1 MSPPI
6 RSLEDV
12 RSLEQQPY
20 DAVVP
25 WRSVV
30 QVLEASAARWP
41 DRIAMTWLQSADPED
56 DARPPRHWRYADLLA
71 DVRRAANAY
80 RAAGLAEGESV
91 ALLLPPIPQAFV
103 ALWGA
108 EAAGRACP
116 VNTLLAPEHI
126 AQLVQASRATVLVAA
141 GPRTS
146 PDTWERALA
155 VKARVPGLRALLCI
169 EAEAGVGAGD
179 RDVVGGVDGVQD
191 FERTLAAQPADRWTF
206 ALHAQRDAV
215 AALFHTGG
223 TTGLPKLAQH
233 THGNQVHAS
242 WGASLYYG
250 MTPDDA
256 ILSGFPIFHV
266 AGSFV
271 YGLST
276 FLSGARLVLP
286 PTAGLRDPSF
296 MRNWWR
302 WVARERVTL
311 LAGVPTVIAAL
322 MAVDPEGA
330 DLSAVRAMLTGGSP
344 LPTELAQ
351 AFEQRFAIPVRNILG
366 MTECAGVVSIIPFAM
381 PRKPGSCG
389 LPLPYTEVVAVPM
402 QGGVPRLDLR
412 CAPGETGVI
421 ALRGPNVGPGYTDA
435 SRNPG
440 TFEDGWLVSGDL
452 GHVDADGEVHVTGRA
467 KDVIIRS
474 AHNIDPAV
482 IEEALLQ
489 HPAVQ
494 LAAAVGEPDAYAGEL
509 PVAFVQPKAGA
520 DLDLAELARF
530 VAARIPERP
539 ALPRRI
545 DTVAA
550 MPLTAIGKIY
560 KPALRRIATER
571 ALSAALEPLRAGGW
585 TVSVVS
591 ADDGAASTVT
601 VTLPRDGSDAGPHA
615 TAGVAD
621 GIEAAQQSVRT
632 LLRDFSVRW
641 TLVVGP
647 QTSEGPAPM
656 QPALRRDR
664 S

>member
-1 MSPPI
+1 MHPTI
-6 RSLEDV
+6 RSVIDV
-12 RSLEQQPY
+12 RGLEGRPY
-20 DAVVP
+20 DEVVP
-25 WRSVV
+25 WRSVP

-41 DRIAMTWLQSADPED
+41 DRTAITWLRSADPD
-56 DARPPRHWRYADLLA
+56 DTDRAPRAWTYAELMG
-71 DVRRAANAY
+71 DVRRAANAF

-126 AQLVQASRATVLVAA
+126 VHLVQASRATVLVAA

-146 PDTWERALA
+146 PEIWARALA
-155 VKARVPGLRALLCI
+155 VKARVPELRALVCV
-169 EAEAGVGAGD
+169 EAD
-179 RDVVGGVDGVQD
+179 GGGEGSDARGGGGGNFHD
-191 FERTLAAQPADRWTF
+191 FDAWLGAQPPERWTF
-206 ALHAQRDAV
+206 PLRADRDTV

-250 MTPDDA
+250 LSPGDA

-271 YGLST
+271 YGLAT
-276 FLSGARLVLP
+276 FLAGARLVLP
-286 PTAGLRDPSF
+286 PAGGLRDPAF
-296 MRNWWR
+296 MRHWWR

-311 LAGVPTVIAAL
+311 LAGVPTVIASL
-322 MAVDPEGA
+322 MALDPGDA
-330 DLSAVRAMLTGGSP
+330 DLTAVRAMLTGGSP

-351 AFEQRFAIPVRNILG
+351 AFEQRFGIPVRNILG
-366 MTECAGVVSIIPFAM
+366 MTECAGVVSVIPFAM

-389 LPLPYTEVVAVPM
+389 LPLPFTEVVAVPM
-402 QGGVPRLDLR
+402 RGGSPRLDLR
-412 CAPGETGVI
+412 CAAGETGVI

-474 AHNIDPAV
+474 AHNIDPAM

-509 PVAFVQPKAGA
+509 PVAFVQPRAGMS
-520 DLDLAELARF
+520 LDLAELARF
-530 VAARIPERP
+530 IAARIPERP
-539 ALPRRI
+539 ALPKRI
-545 DTVAA
+545 DAIDA

-571 ALSAALEPLRAGGW
+571 ALAAALEPLKVQGW
-585 TVSVVS
+585 TVSVTS
-591 ADDGAASTVT
+591 TDDGAASTVT
-601 VTLPRDGSDAGPHA
+601 VAVPRGDGGTAQQA
-615 TAGVAD
+615 TQHG
-621 GIEAAQQSVRT
+621 AAQAREAVRA

-641 TLVVGP
+641 TLDL
-647 QTSEGPAPM
+647 SA
-656 QPALRRDR
+656 
-664 S
+664 

>member
-1 MSPPI
+1 MLPPI
-6 RSLEDV
+6 RSREDV
-12 RSLEQQPY
+12 LALERRPY
-20 DAVVP
+20 DEVVP

-41 DRIAMTWLQSADPED
+41 GRVAITWIRSADPT
-56 DARPPRHWRYADLLA
+56 DAGNRPRHWTYAELLG
-71 DVRRAANAY
+71 DVRRAANAL
-80 RAAGLAEGESV
+80 RATGLAEGEAV
-91 ALLLPPIPQAFV
+91 ALLLPPVPQAYV

-108 EAAGRACP
+108 EAAARACP
-116 VNTLLAPEHI
+116 INTLLAPAHI
-126 AQLVQASRATVLVAA
+126 AHLVQASRSSVLVAA

-146 PDTWERALA
+146 PETWERALA
-155 VKARVPGLRALLCI
+155 VKALVPGLRALLCV
-169 EAEAGVGAGD
+169 EVKAGAASE
-179 RDVVGGVDGVQD
+179 GGID
-191 FERTLAAQPADRWTF
+191 FDAALAAQPADRWTF
-206 ALHAQRDAV
+206 PLTADRDAV

-242 WGASLYYG
+242 WGASCYYG
-250 MTPDDA
+250 MAPEDA
-256 ILSGFPIFHV
+256 LLSGFPIFHV

-276 FLSGARLVLP
+276 FLAGARLVLP
-286 PTAGLRDPSF
+286 PAAGLRDPAF
-296 MRNWWR
+296 MGNFWR
-302 WVARERVTL
+302 WVAQERVTL

-322 MAVDPEGA
+322 MALDASDV
-330 DLSAVRAMLTGGSP
+330 DLSSVRAMLTGGSP
-344 LPTELAQ
+344 LPSELAQ
-351 AFEQRFAIPVRNILG
+351 AFEERYRIPVRNILG
-366 MTECAGVVSIIPFAM
+366 MTECAGVVSIIPLAM

-389 LPLPYTEVVAVPM
+389 LPLPFTEVVAVPM
-402 QGGVPRLDLR
+402 QDGAPRLELR

-435 SRNPG
+435 ARNPG
-440 TFEDGWLVSGDL
+440 TFEAGWLLSGDL

-509 PVAFVQPKAGA
+509 PVAFVQPKPGVE
-520 DLDLAELARF
+520 LDLAELARF
-530 VAARIPERP
+530 AASRIPERP
-539 ALPRRI
+539 AVPKRI
-545 DTVAA
+545 DRIDV

-571 ALSAALEPLRAGGW
+571 ALAAALEPLARRGW
-585 TVSVVS
+585 KVTVVS
-591 ADDGAASTVT
+591 TDDGTSSTVA
-601 VTLPRDGSDAGPHA
+601 VECAQA
-615 TAGVAD
+615 AVAD
-621 GIEAAQQSVRT
+621 GDVQQAVAA

-641 TLVVGP
+641 VLVR
-647 QTSEGPAPM
+647 SSARAPV
-656 QPALRRDR
+656 R
-664 S
+664 